1 MHGVA
6 RAPDRENDHVA
17 EPLCTN
23 QLDEREAGGLG
34 CALQTAQL
42 YNSLSAGNERR
53 THVTL

>member
-1 MHGVA
+1 MHGAA

-42 YNSLSAGNERR
+42 HNSLSAGNERR

>member
-1 MHGVA
+1 MHGAA
-6 RAPDRENDHVA
+6 RAPGRENDHVA

-34 CALQTAQL
+34 CALQTAQPH
-42 YNSLSAGNERR
+42 NSLSAGNERK